1 MENIKIIDY
10 IGVGLG
16 PFNIGLAALSEKTKL
31 KSLFFDQKDTFD
43 WHPGMLLNDAH
54 LQVPF
59 IADFVSLADP
69 TSPFSFL
76 NYLKENNRIY
86 KFYIRENF
94 YILRKEYNKYCIW
107 VLEQLNNC
115 KFNHR
120 VEQIH
125 KVDNYYK
132 VLVKNKKTKNI
143 ETYYA
148 KHIVLGVGTSP
159 WIPDFAKKLNK
170 DQCIHTGSYLFH
182 KSEILK
188 QKKISIIGGGQS
200 AAEIFMD
207 LLTTQ
212 ENYDFKLEWYTR
224 SERFSPLEYSKLT
237 LEMTSP
243 EYVDY
248 FYELPQAKKNV
259 LNQEHKFLYKGINFD
274 LINAI
279 YDVLYEKS
287 VENDLDNVI
296 IKGCIE
302 LKDVLSMDNGDIE
315 LSLKQTQTH
324 ESYTDETSFIVM
336 ATGYKSTIP
345 SFLKPIKELILW
357 DTPEKYKARRN
368 YSIDIDERIFVQN
381 AEQNTHGFVT
391 PDLGMSAYRNS
402 IILNQILGKPF
413 YKVDTRIAFQ
423 EFGTP
428 KQHKKENFI
437 LNKVNV

>member
-1 MENIKIIDY
+1 MDTTKIIDY

-16 PFNIGLAALSEKTKL
+16 PFNIGLATLSEKTNL
-31 KSLFFDQKDTFD
+31 KSLFFDQKGFFD
-43 WHPGMLLNDAH
+43 WHPGMLLSDAH

-59 IADFVSLADP
+59 MADFVSLADP
-69 TSPFSFL
+69 TSPYSFL

-120 VEQIH
+120 VEQIY
-125 KVDNYYK
+125 KIDDYYK
-132 VLVKNKKTKNI
+132 VLVKNTITKDI
-143 ETYYA
+143 ESYYA
-148 KHIVLGVGTSP
+148 RYIVLGVGTTP
-159 WIPDFAKKLNK
+159 WIPDFAKKLSK
-170 DQCIHTGSYLFH
+170 EQCIHTGSYLFH
-182 KSEILK
+182 KSEIVK

-207 LLTTQ
+207 LLTIQ
-212 ENYDFKLEWYTR
+212 EEYAFKLEWYTR

-248 FYELPQAKKNV
+248 FYQLPKSKKDN
-259 LNQEHKFLYKGINFD
+259 LNQEHKLLHKGINFD

-279 YDVLYEKS
+279 YDILYEKS
-287 VENDLDNVI
+287 VDNDLNNVT
-296 IKGCIE
+296 IKACTELKGVLETASRNIE
-302 LKDVLSMDNGDIE
+302 LTLR
-315 LSLKQTQTH
+315 QTQTK
-324 ESYTDETSFIVM
+324 ESYTDETNYIIM
-336 ATGYKSTIP
+336 ATGYKATIP
-345 SFLKPIKELILW
+345 SFLKPIKEFILW
-357 DTPEKYKARRN
+357 DTPSKYKTNRN
-368 YSIDIDERIFVQN
+368 YSIDIDKHIFVQN

-391 PDLGMSAYRNS
+391 PDLGMAAYRNS
-402 IILNQILGKPF
+402 IILNQIFGEPF

-423 EFGTP
+423 EFGIP
-428 KQHKKENFI
+428 K
-437 LNKVNV
+437 